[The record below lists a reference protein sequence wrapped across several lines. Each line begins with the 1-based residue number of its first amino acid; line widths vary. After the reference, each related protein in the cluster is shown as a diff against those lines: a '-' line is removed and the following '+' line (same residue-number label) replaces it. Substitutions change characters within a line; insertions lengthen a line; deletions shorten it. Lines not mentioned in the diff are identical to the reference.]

1 MRFCTECG
9 TSLDQEASKELF
21 CFNCGERLSFDDDVA
36 ATQDEPVQKTIP
48 TPSVP
53 KMPPMPGG
61 VQSVKNNAPELP
73 KRPLMPGQTPVNADN
88 STPQASMDIESKEP
102 ASKRPD
108 TFQNGFN
115 SYGIILT
122 DTRKIAKLCRSTS
135 NDIFNII
142 KDYAH
147 KLSNFGHQYVI
158 FDYDSSRYQNN
169 SWQNYVDE
177 LSKFYNSQSFE
188 PEYLFIIGGDNI
200 IPMPVFDKDC
210 DVDVSD
216 FDYESDLPYSYLQSY
231 GIEYAIWDGSLFQD
245 EVKLFVGRLPFGDDF
260 EKSHLTSYFDKVI
273 HALEIDFQISNC
285 FSLSARSW
293 QEASEAVLESLN
305 LQKKFID
312 FSPSVN
318 LNNVED
324 IFDRSSDILY
334 FNLHGSDA
342 FEQPQFFGD
351 NSYKA
356 ISPMQISKL
365 QRYNFIITEACYG
378 AKFIG
383 YRNHESM
390 LLNSLNKNTL
400 AYIGSSR
407 IAFGACG
414 NDDLMSADL
423 IAESVLRSLSN
434 GCSIGH
440 ALSKAR
446 IDCLEIREN
455 YSYYADDED
464 DDGYYFYNEVYD
476 DYSLVTALEFNL
488 FGEPTLRA
496 MQNKIRQKTNEK
508 VNKANRIPQ
517 KTNKEVLFNKNKNQN
532 ILEAVRAAV
541 DLEFEKISKMIQAEL
556 YNKYELTSDELQS
569 ISLRKSKTSS
579 KESFMYVYSKKQQD
593 IKNNKLYF
601 INCSK
606 SGSIK
611 KVITTK

>member
-9 TSLDQEASKELF
+9 TSLDLEASKELF
-21 CFNCGERLSFDDDVA
+21 CFSCGAHLSFEDDVV
-36 ATQDEPVQKTIP
+36 TPEEKPVQKSETPPPAPKIP
-48 TPSVP
+48 PLPPSIKKTVP
-53 KMPPMPGG
+53 MPPRIPSLPPLPGKP
-61 VQSVKNNAPELP
+61 QSN
-73 KRPLMPGQTPVNADN
+73 DSN
-88 STPQASMDIESKEP
+88 SNEIESEDQT
-102 ASKRPD
+102 SKRPD

-147 KLSNFGHQYVI
+147 KLSSFGHQYII
-158 FDYDSSRYQNN
+158 FDYDSTRFQNN
-169 SWQNYVDE
+169 NWENYVDE
-177 LSKFYNSQSFE
+177 LSKFYDSQSVE
-188 PEYLFIIGGDNI
+188 PEYLFIIGGNDI
-200 IPMPVFDKDC
+200 IPMPVFDNLSN
-210 DVDVSD
+210 VDVPD
-216 FDYESDLPYSYLQSY
+216 TDYESDLPYSYLQSY
-231 GIEYAIWDGSLFQD
+231 GIEYSIWDGTLYQD

-260 EKSHLTSYFDKVI
+260 EKNHLTSYLDKVI
-273 HALEIDFQISNC
+273 HALEIDFKISNC
-285 FSLSARSW
+285 FSLSAESW
-293 QEASEAVLESLN
+293 QEASEAVLGSLN
-305 LQKKFID
+305 LNKKFID
-312 FSPSVN
+312 FSPTVN
-318 LNNVED
+318 LNNIED
-324 IFDRSSDILY
+324 IFDASSDILY

-351 NSYKA
+351 NGNKA
-356 ISPMQISKL
+356 ISPLQISKL
-365 QRYNFIITEACYG
+365 QKYNIIVTEACYG

-414 NDDLMSADL
+414 DDNLVSADI
-423 IAESVLRSLSN
+423 IAQSVLRSLSN

-446 IDCLEIREN
+446 VDSLELMEN
-455 YSYYADDED
+455 NSYYDDDDE
-464 DDGYYFYNEVYD
+464 DDGYYFFNEMYD
-476 DYSLVTALEFNL
+476 EYSLITALEFNL
-488 FGEPTLRA
+488 FGEPSLRA
-496 MQNKIRQKTNEK
+496 MQNRVRNKTNEK
-508 VNKANRIPQ
+508 VNKAKRIPQ
-517 KTNKEVLFNKNKNQN
+517 KTNKEELYKKNKNQN

-579 KESFMYVYSKKQQD
+579 KEAYMYVYSKKQQD

-606 SGSIK
+606 KGSIK

>member
-9 TSLDQEASKELF
+9 TSLDLEASKELF
-21 CFNCGERLSFDDDVA
+21 CFSCGAHLSFEDDVV
-36 ATQDEPVQKTIP
+36 TPEEKPVQKSETPPPAPKIP
-48 TPSVP
+48 PLPPSIKKTVP
-53 KMPPMPGG
+53 MPPRIPSLPPLPGNP
-61 VQSVKNNAPELP
+61 QSN
-73 KRPLMPGQTPVNADN
+73 DSN
-88 STPQASMDIESKEP
+88 SNEIESKDQT
-102 ASKRPD
+102 SKRPD

-147 KLSNFGHQYVI
+147 KLSSFGHQYII
-158 FDYDSSRYQNN
+158 FDYDSTRFQNN
-169 SWQNYVDE
+169 NWENYVDE
-177 LSKFYNSQSFE
+177 LSKFYDSQSVE
-188 PEYLFIIGGDNI
+188 PEYLFIIGGNDI
-200 IPMPVFDKDC
+200 IPMPVFDNLSN
-210 DVDVSD
+210 VDVPD
-216 FDYESDLPYSYLQSY
+216 TDYESDLPYSYLQSY
-231 GIEYAIWDGSLFQD
+231 GIEYSIWDGTLYQD

-260 EKSHLTSYFDKVI
+260 EKNHLTSYLDKVI
-273 HALEIDFQISNC
+273 HALEIDFKISNC
-285 FSLSARSW
+285 FSLSAESW
-293 QEASEAVLESLN
+293 QEASEAVLGSLN
-305 LQKKFID
+305 LNKKFID
-312 FSPSVN
+312 FSPTVN
-318 LNNVED
+318 LNNIED
-324 IFDRSSDILY
+324 IFDASSDILY

-351 NSYKA
+351 NGNKA
-356 ISPMQISKL
+356 ISPLQISKL
-365 QRYNFIITEACYG
+365 QKYNIIVTEACYG

-414 NDDLMSADL
+414 DDNLVSADI
-423 IAESVLRSLSN
+423 IAQSVLRSLSN

-446 IDCLEIREN
+446 VDSLELMEN
-455 YSYYADDED
+455 NSYYDDDDE
-464 DDGYYFYNEVYD
+464 DDGYYFFNEMYD
-476 DYSLVTALEFNL
+476 EYSLITALEFNL
-488 FGEPTLRA
+488 FGEPSLRA
-496 MQNKIRQKTNEK
+496 MQNRVRNKTNEK
-508 VNKANRIPQ
+508 VNKAKRIPQ
-517 KTNKEVLFNKNKNQN
+517 KTNKEELYKKNKNQN

-579 KESFMYVYSKKQQD
+579 KEAYMYVYSKKQQD

-606 SGSIK
+606 KGSIK